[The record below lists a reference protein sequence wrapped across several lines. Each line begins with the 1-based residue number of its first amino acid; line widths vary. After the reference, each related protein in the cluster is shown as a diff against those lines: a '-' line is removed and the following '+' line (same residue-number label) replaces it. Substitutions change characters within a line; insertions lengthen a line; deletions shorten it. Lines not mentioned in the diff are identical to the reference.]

1 MSASQF
7 DDLLGDFGNS
17 TSSSSVKATAN
28 GNVDEFDP
36 FGPSGAEQTTN
47 GGDSGLLVDFSID
60 TEVRN
65 GDSSNGLDFDF
76 HGTSSETGS
85 ANPLYDMST
94 NGAQSSNP
102 LYDLSSS
109 NPLYDFSMED
119 SNQSANPLYDMGTDI
134 AGSPQPSNP
143 LYDLEGDSSGQD
155 FDGTNEEQEQYSE
168 DHGEQFEEQR
178 HEENTFLQASVPDV
192 VQEEVTVI
200 TQDDASENVDQGEQI
215 ELEDSR
221 NVEQD
226 QYDQFETEQIEQEQV
241 DQVETE
247 QEVPLEQEQV
257 DQVETEQEV
266 PLEQE
271 QVDQVETEQNEDIEQ
286 DQTEQ
291 QDEVAQGDDSGH
303 NEQFVAE
310 ELHEPSLIPSVEITQ
325 SPDNEDMQQAELAG
339 HEEHSVS
346 EEHDYYE
353 ATGGEDSSSAIG
365 YHDKLTPPENYGH
378 DRREED
384 LENYC
389 MDREESDLM
398 EEQDSSETQ
407 CSLKPREERSRSPS
421 RSIGPD
427 LQEESDVSE
436 ELDTL
441 RPRGDRSHAPSRSLE
456 PEVRHE
462 NTAEEEEIIQDGR
475 TISKTTRTENR
486 YSDSGYTQSNQWEE
500 QRNEQNVEQD
510 RQTEQDVIHFTEMS
524 SVKNKFES
532 QAPPAEHKRV
542 DIRQEVMSSE
552 GGVYESQPQ
561 SFQQWQNEEEEEEGV
576 YESTPAPRPDIA
588 READKD
594 LAADLPPVG
603 TAQSIRAKFLASTS
617 QDNTPKKREVTPPA
631 HGSGGEYVSEPRGY
645 IEKYEGKADA
655 GVFESQ
661 PVANPDVV
669 TSTTALEDPKP
680 EHGFAKNVAAKFK
693 ELENKKGTYTPTNKR
708 ELTPD
713 RSGRIEY
720 VSEPRGQFERYEGR
734 AESGV
739 FESQPAVN
747 PDVIRSGEEVRE
759 ELPERGTAKNIAQ
772 KFRQIS
778 SEPATST
785 SRGKR
790 ELTPDKSGRVEYV
803 SEPRSQME
811 MYEVKVDSGVFEN
824 QPQRNP
830 DVVTSET
837 SNEEYLP
844 ERGYA
849 KNVAAKFKS
858 LESNAKSPPLSP
870 GRHKEFTPPR
880 EEERA
885 RQAVVLENT
894 PDFKTEIIHSGD
906 QLEEKLP
913 ERGTAKN
920 IAQRFKQL
928 ESESKSP
935 SAPRQKK
942 EFTPP
947 PHDAGVYENQP
958 KQFHADYN
966 RPAESGILENTPIVR
981 DDVIKATEPR
991 RYEEELPERGSARNM
1006 VNKWKQLETAKSPGS
1021 TGRPK
1026 EFTPPREEPRI
1037 AQQRNP
1043 KSPRTP
1049 LSPSGYD
1056 QLDNGSVH
1064 PRDLPGQYQPLNEP
1078 TVFESTPEV
1087 REGVLKES
1095 DTDWTE
1101 GMPKKD
1107 QAKKMLAKFQHI
1119 QEEAKK
1125 QSPVPVSRKD
1135 STYSEGSE
1143 TESDHTMENDN
1154 VKNDIGDKVGRS
1166 KSMRAAIQT
1175 EKCGACDKTVYAMER
1190 LEMNKRVYHKACF
1203 RCTQCKAVLT
1213 PKTFA
1218 INNEVIFCTNH
1229 YKQLFATKGNYDEGF
1244 GRVQHKKR
1252 WSSNPNLHEREGEED
1267 GKHTVKS

>member
-200 TQDDASENVDQGEQI
+200 TQ
-215 ELEDSR
+215 
-221 NVEQD
+221 
-226 QYDQFETEQIEQEQV
+226 
-241 DQVETE
+241 
-247 QEVPLEQEQV
+247 
-257 DQVETEQEV
+257 
-266 PLEQE
+266 
-271 QVDQVETEQNEDIEQ
+271 
-286 DQTEQ
+286 
-291 QDEVAQGDDSGH
+291 
-303 NEQFVAE
+303 
-310 ELHEPSLIPSVEITQ
+310 
-325 SPDNEDMQQAELAG
+325 
-339 HEEHSVS
+339 
-346 EEHDYYE
+346 
-353 ATGGEDSSSAIG
+353 
-365 YHDKLTPPENYGH
+365 
-378 DRREED
+378 
-384 LENYC
+384 
-389 MDREESDLM
+389 
-398 EEQDSSETQ
+398 
-407 CSLKPREERSRSPS
+407 
-421 RSIGPD
+421 
-427 LQEESDVSE
+427 
-436 ELDTL
+436 
-441 RPRGDRSHAPSRSLE
+441 
-456 PEVRHE
+456 
-462 NTAEEEEIIQDGR
+462 EEEIIQDGR

-1125 QSPVPVSRKD
+1125 QSPVPVSRKEEAEVETKRKTPRKD

>member
-7 DDLLGDFGNS
+7 DDLLGDFGDS

-200 TQDDASENVDQGEQI
+200 TQDDRHAATTTTFRSTSCIV
-215 ELEDSR
+215 LSAP
-221 NVEQD
+221 
-226 QYDQFETEQIEQEQV
+226 TS
-241 DQVETE
+241 
-247 QEVPLEQEQV
+247 PL
-257 DQVETEQEV
+257 
-266 PLEQE
+266 
-271 QVDQVETEQNEDIEQ
+271 
-286 DQTEQ
+286 
-291 QDEVAQGDDSGH
+291 S
-303 NEQFVAE
+303 
-310 ELHEPSLIPSVEITQ
+310 Q
-325 SPDNEDMQQAELAG
+325 SAPGSDPD
-339 HEEHSVS
+339 
-346 EEHDYYE
+346 
-353 ATGGEDSSSAIG
+353 
-365 YHDKLTPPENYGH
+365 
-378 DRREED
+378 
-384 LENYC
+384 
-389 MDREESDLM
+389 
-398 EEQDSSETQ
+398 
-407 CSLKPREERSRSPS
+407 
-421 RSIGPD
+421 
-427 LQEESDVSE
+427 
-436 ELDTL
+436 
-441 RPRGDRSHAPSRSLE
+441 
-456 PEVRHE
+456 
-462 NTAEEEEIIQDGR
+462 EEEIIQDGR

-532 QAPPAEHKRV
+532 QAPPAEHKRA
-542 DIRQEVMSSE
+542 DIREEVMSSE

-594 LAADLPPVG
+594 LTADLPPVG

-942 EFTPP
+942 DFTPP

-1125 QSPVPVSRKD
+1125 QSPVPVSRKEEAEVETKRKTPRKD
-1135 STYSEGSE
+1135 STYSEGIE